1 MDDWKPR
8 RDSEEELINRQLPE
22 GYWVFRHWG
31 RWDLLKHKPPAE
43 DGSQAS
49 EIIRTGIRNRW
60 EVFRLA
66 RRHSKGLPMPY
77 VYSPGYWKDIERGR
91 SERWMR
97 FIDFLRYPHLP

>member
-8 RDSEEELINRQLPE
+8 RDSEEELINRQIPE

-31 RWDLLKHKPPAE
+31 RWYLLKHNPPAD

-66 RRHSKGLPMPY
+66 RSHSKGLPMPY
-77 VYSPGYWKDIERGR
+77 VELGGILARHRARKV
-91 SERWMR
+91 
-97 FIDFLRYPHLP
+97 